1 MAADLQKTFDV
12 AVVVVTRR
20 RGALEGALR
29 SIVAQEGAGRVQI
42 LVGVD
47 GDGDR
52 AAIERLQGELPDTI
66 ALTVIDP
73 GYSTARGRGG
83 LYASAEGGSL
93 RAALTLL
100 ANARHVGYLGE
111 TSRYAPTHLA
121 DLKRAIGDRAW
132 AWSRRWFAD
141 RASGAHD
148 LPRRLGVGRSRPR
161 DLPRVGGRL
170 RGGGHAAAGQA
181 PVQRDPH
188 GLGERRRRGSRRRP
202 EPVQEPE
209 VAAERDDGRTVGDQ
223 RREPRAAPPVQA
235 RDVPR
240 VRRAARAVH
249 DRHARARGRDRAR
262 GRGAAGA
269 DSRTRARRSTSATC
283 SSRCRRAAAV
293 VLNPRKSSARRRTTS
308 PPRPARRRAGRA
320 RTGSTRRR
328 PAR

>member
-20 RGALEGALR
+20 RGTLEGALR

-52 AAIERLQGELPDTI
+52 AAIARLQGELPDTI
-66 ALTVIDP
+66 ALTVLDP

-93 RAALTLL
+93 RALLTLL
-100 ANARHVGYLGE
+100 ANARLVGYLGE

-141 RASGAHD
+141 RASGATICRD
-148 LPRRLGVGRSRPR
+148 DWESVGPGRGIYHASE
-161 DLPRVGGRL
+161 GGY
-170 RGGGHAAAGQA
+170 AAADTLLGQA

-188 GLGERRRRGSRRRP
+188 GLGERRR
-202 EPVQEPE
+202 
-209 VAAERDDGRTVGDQ
+209 
-223 RREPRAAPPVQA
+223 
-235 RDVPR
+235 
-240 VRRAARAVH
+240 
-249 DRHARARGRDRAR
+249 
-262 GRGAAGA
+262 
-269 DSRTRARRSTSATC
+269 
-283 SSRCRRAAAV
+283 
-293 VLNPRKSSARRRTTS
+293 
-308 PPRPARRRAGRA
+308 
-320 RTGSTRRR
+320 
-328 PAR
+328 